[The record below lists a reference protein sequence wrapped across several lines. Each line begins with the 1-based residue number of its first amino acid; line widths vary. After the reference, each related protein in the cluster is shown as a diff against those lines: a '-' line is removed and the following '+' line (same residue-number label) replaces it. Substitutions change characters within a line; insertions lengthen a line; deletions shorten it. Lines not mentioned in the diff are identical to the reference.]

1 MFNMENSAQKHKTTL
16 LLCPAGEMDRSR
28 GPSGSRSLACL
39 VSRNL
44 TFQLDLRGGI
54 DTVLFLS
61 VLLVLG
67 ALGQDHRV
75 RNELL
80 SPWCPN
86 FGGNCFCIFDRLS
99 VLSRGAGRCHH
110 CVPVS
115 RGSAVLLMNQVTEQ
129 LGYP

>member
-16 LLCPAGEMDRSR
+16 LLCPAGEMDRGR
-28 GPSGSRSLACL
+28 GPSGSWCLACL

-61 VLLVLG
+61 VPLVLG
-67 ALGQDHRV
+67 ALGRDHRV

-80 SPWCPN
+80 SPWCPALGETASAYVTASQS
-86 FGGNCFCIFDRLS
+86 FPEGLGGASTVRPS
-99 VLSRGAGRCHH
+99 PEVVLSC
-110 CVPVS
+110 
-115 RGSAVLLMNQVTEQ
+115 
-129 LGYP
+129 